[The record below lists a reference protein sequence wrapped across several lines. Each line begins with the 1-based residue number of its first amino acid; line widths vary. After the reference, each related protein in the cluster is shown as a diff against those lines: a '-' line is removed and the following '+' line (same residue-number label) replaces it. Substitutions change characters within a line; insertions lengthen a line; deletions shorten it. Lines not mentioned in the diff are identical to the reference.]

1 MALKK
6 DKNIFLINICKET
19 LMLIQLILENQE
31 YTVTSISNNSKK
43 FNNIYKALPY
53 LIILELMTS
62 YLDEI
67 NIIHSLKINHYLSH
81 IPILLLTNK
90 KNIQL
95 EEMININE
103 VCYKPFEIEYLLS
116 KIKLLLLCQ
125 ENFKTSTFIINVD
138 NEDPLMRESQ
148 ELQSILD
155 TEPLLALEIF
165 QQQGYEIGIS

>member
-1 MALKK
+1 MDFKK

-31 YTVTSISNNSKK
+31 YNVTSISNNSHEL
-43 FNNIYKALPY
+43 NNIDQANPD
-53 LIILELMTS
+53 LIILELTTS

-67 NIIHSLKINHYLSH
+67 NIIHSLRINSYLSQ
-81 IPILLLTNK
+81 IPILLLTNQ
-90 KNIQL
+90 KNIHL
-95 EEMININE
+95 EDMININE

-116 KIKLLLLCQ
+116 KIQLLLPCQ
-125 ENFKTSTFIINVD
+125 ENFKTPTFIINVD